1 MLKPREA
8 GVQSAGGWLPLDATP
23 RPPDVAVE
31 RVAAS
36 GAPAAS
42 GTTAALHLADD
53 VTVVQS
59 QLAHAHSRAHT
70 HACGVDRREARR
82 GVRPRRSRGV
92 AGVAPPPQ
100 PSPAPQHT
108 GLVAFPY

>member
-8 GVQSAGGWLPLDATP
+8 GVRWSAGGWLPLDATP
-23 RPPDVAVE
+23 RPPDVTVE

-36 GAPAAS
+36 AAPAAAS
-42 GTTAALHLADD
+42 GTTGTAALHLADD

-70 HACGVDRREARR
+70 HARTLAVLID
-82 GVRPRRSRGV
+82 VRL
-92 AGVAPPPQ
+92 AAECAP
-100 PSPAPQHT
+100 AAHV
-108 GLVAFPY
+108 G